1 MQKHLGCN
9 AIEVLDPTLLLT
21 CDKYSSICEGVVPAT
36 SKYLAAYVL
45 DMNDEKRKVI
55 EAIASKERLPIKWFH
70 TDKSCVL
77 SVEEWIASFRDAA
90 FVVTDSFHGT
100 VFSIILNHDFYSI
113 VNENRGASR
122 FYSLLLKFGLMERV
136 IASRDV
142 SKIKS
147 GEIDWNS
154 VNKIWAQQRKE
165 SIEFLNRNLIG
176 NKH

>member
-1 MQKHLGCN
+1 
-9 AIEVLDPTLLLT
+9 
-21 CDKYSSICEGVVPAT
+21 
-36 SKYLAAYVL
+36 
-45 DMNDEKRKVI
+45 
-55 EAIASKERLPIKWFH
+55 
-70 TDKSCVL
+70 
-77 SVEEWIASFRDAA
+77 
-90 FVVTDSFHGT
+90 
-100 VFSIILNHDFYSI
+100 
-113 VNENRGASR
+113 
-122 FYSLLLKFGLMERV
+122 MERV

>member
-1 MQKHLGCN
+1 M
-9 AIEVLDPTLLLT
+9 
-21 CDKYSSICEGVVPAT
+21 
-36 SKYLAAYVL
+36 
-45 DMNDEKRKVI
+45 
-55 EAIASKERLPIKWFH
+55 FH

-100 VFSIILNHDFYSI
+100 VFSIIFNQDFYSI
-113 VNENRGASR
+113 VNENHGASR